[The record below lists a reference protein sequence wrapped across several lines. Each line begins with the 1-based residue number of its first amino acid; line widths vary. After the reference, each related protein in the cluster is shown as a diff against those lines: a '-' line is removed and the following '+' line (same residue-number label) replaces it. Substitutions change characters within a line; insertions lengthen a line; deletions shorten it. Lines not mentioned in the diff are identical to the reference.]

1 MLRYRVLKKRIKQ
14 FMKRFILLTVIL
26 LMSSLL
32 AAQSSSRISPE
43 NAVLPPP
50 ASKILNTKKLLSD
63 IETLAADEMRGRGAG
78 SPEIVKAREFVEKR
92 FKESGLKPLE
102 NTYLQEFPLRS
113 RNNTEAGKGVNVIG
127 VIKGRKTPEK
137 YLVITAHY
145 DHVGVQGGEIY
156 NGADD
161 NASGTAAL
169 FALAEYFNKNQPSY
183 SLLFVAFDAEE
194 RGLQGARHF
203 VNNLPVKK
211 ESILLNINMDMISRS
226 DKNELYAAGCFHYP
240 LFKAHLEKIAK
251 NAPVKLLL
259 GHDRPELGRDD
270 WTNQSDHAAF
280 HQAKIPFIYFGVE
293 DHEDYHRPTD
303 VFENIDQEFYVK
315 AVETILSAVKEMD
328 KNLK

>member
-1 MLRYRVLKKRIKQ
+1 
-14 FMKRFILLTVIL
+14 
-26 LMSSLL
+26 MSSLL
-32 AAQSSSRISPE
+32 AAQSSPRLSPQTKVSTPTSKVV
-43 NAVLPPP
+43 NAKQL
-50 ASKILNTKKLLSD
+50 IND

-102 NTYLQEFPLRS
+102 TSYLQEFPLRN
-113 RNNTEAGKGVNVIG
+113 RNNVEAGKGTNVIG

-137 YLVITAHY
+137 YIVITAHY
-145 DHVGVQGGEIY
+145 DHVGVQNGEIY

-169 FALAEYFNKNQPSY
+169 FALAEYFNKKRPAN

-226 DKNELYAAGCFHYP
+226 DKSELYAVGTFHYP
-240 LFKAHLEKIAK
+240 LLKPHLEKIAK
-251 NAPVKLLL
+251 RAPVKLLF

-303 VFENIDQEFYVK
+303 DFENIDQKFYVK

>member
-1 MLRYRVLKKRIKQ
+1 
-14 FMKRFILLTVIL
+14 MKRFIFLTIIL

-43 NAVLPPP
+43 NTVLPPS
-50 ASKILNTKKLLSD
+50 SKIVNAKNLLSD
-63 IETLAADEMRGRGAG
+63 IKMLAADEMRGRGAG
-78 SPEIVKAREFVEKR
+78 SAESVKARGFVEKR
-92 FKESGLKPLE
+92 FKESGLKLLE
-102 NTYLQEFPLRS
+102 NSYLQEFPLRS
-113 RNNTEAGKGVNVIG
+113 RNNVEAGKGVNVIG
-127 VIKGRKTPEK
+127 VIKGRKNAEK
-137 YLVITAHY
+137 YIVITAHY
-145 DHVGVQGGEIY
+145 DHVGVEDGEIY

-169 FALAEYFNKNQPSY
+169 FALAEYFNKNQPSN

-194 RGLQGARHF
+194 RGLQGARYF

-226 DKNELYAAGCFHYP
+226 DKSELYAVGTFHYP
-240 LFKAHLEKIAK
+240 LLKPHLETVAK
-251 NAPVKLLL
+251 RAPVKLLL

-293 DHEDYHRPTD
+293 DHKDYHRPTD
-303 VFENIDQEFYVK
+303 DFENINQDFYVK
-315 AVETILSAVKEMD
+315 AVETILSAVKELD